1 MFKHLILAA
10 MLMAAATGLA
20 QTQHKL
26 PSNDQLLSQ
35 ATSFYIESRTFY
47 MKPEQLQSALL
58 HHSEF
63 KDWDLQITENK
74 KLADIVIS
82 VRRVQFQNNFDYTLT
97 DQATGTIVMAG
108 QVNSLF
114 GTVYGKIAND
124 IVGKLKKIRTSSTP
138 QPSPQKEPTA
148 EKNSDQTSS

>member
-10 MLMAAATGLA
+10 MLMAAAAGLA

-74 KLADIVIS
+74 NW
-82 VRRVQFQNNFDYTLT
+82 RTL
-97 DQATGTIVMAG
+97 
-108 QVNSLF
+108 
-114 GTVYGKIAND
+114 
-124 IVGKLKKIRTSSTP
+124 
-138 QPSPQKEPTA
+138 
-148 EKNSDQTSS
+148 